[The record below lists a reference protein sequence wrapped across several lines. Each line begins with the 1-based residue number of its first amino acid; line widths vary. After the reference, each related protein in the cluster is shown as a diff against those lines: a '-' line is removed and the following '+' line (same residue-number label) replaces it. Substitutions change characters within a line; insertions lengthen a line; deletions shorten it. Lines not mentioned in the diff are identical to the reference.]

1 LLEQGLGVK
10 IAGEAAHTHGLA
22 SLVEVAQA
30 DIVLIDWELPQ
41 RVDAWLI
48 AELHRLSRRPAVIIT
63 SSRADMKDA
72 ALAAGAEGFV
82 DKSEPPESLV
92 RAVRDYLVR

>member
-1 LLEQGLGVK
+1 MSIV
-10 IAGEAAHTHGLA
+10 GETAHTHGLA
-22 SLVEVAQA
+22 SLVEATQA
-30 DIVLIDWELPQ
+30 DIILIDWELPQ

-63 SSRADMKDA
+63 SSQADVKEV

-82 DKSEPPESLV
+82 DKSEPPEWLV
-92 RAVRDYLVR
+92 RVVRDYLVR